1 MFPCLPV
8 YVFTPLERPCPKQ
21 ESSSLFQFS
30 SLQLSRAEPT
40 PIVILEPGN
49 PSTPSNLPLTEADVP
64 RASLEEAYTAYV
76 AGAAIIVDVRSKE
89 AFTERHVVG
98 ALSIPL
104 DEFEINIGGV
114 NLDKEQWIITY
125 CT

>member
-1 MFPCLPV
+1 MPKTRIFLAISILILTTLACNALFP
-8 YVFTPLERPCPKQ
+8 T
-21 ESSSLFQFS
+21 
-30 SLQLSRAEPT
+30 AEPT

-89 AFTERHVVG
+89 AFAERHVVG